1 MAVHSGES
9 RDQRVPNVEAD
20 SPVILEEA
28 LRSAVSNRVG
38 ATRFALWFGGNV
50 RLGLNR
56 DSDSLIVRVPDSFF
70 RDWIERHY
78 TPSLVD
84 AVEAVVGRR
93 LRVSVQI
100 HGESELCPGDS
111 AEPGLRPLEPNI
123 EPRLA
128 EDYTTPLPGNPR
140 LPLSLTT
147 SQNHPGSPTHL
158 GPGRAEIDRSG
169 RGGTAS
175 PTSCLILPVPSSR
188 PIRRLEDYVDRA
200 SQPRGNC
207 RRYRDSAYSWS
218 YL

>member
-93 LRVSVQI
+93 LRYRCRSM
-100 HGESELCPGDS
+100 GKASS
-111 AEPGLRPLEPNI
+111 APAI
-123 EPRLA
+123 
-128 EDYTTPLPGNPR
+128 
-140 LPLSLTT
+140 PLS
-147 SQNHPGSPTHL
+147 
-158 GPGRAEIDRSG
+158 RD
-169 RGGTAS
+169 
-175 PTSCLILPVPSSR
+175 CV
-188 PIRRLEDYVDRA
+188 RLNRI
-200 SQPRGNC
+200 
-207 RRYRDSAYSWS
+207 
-218 YL
+218 